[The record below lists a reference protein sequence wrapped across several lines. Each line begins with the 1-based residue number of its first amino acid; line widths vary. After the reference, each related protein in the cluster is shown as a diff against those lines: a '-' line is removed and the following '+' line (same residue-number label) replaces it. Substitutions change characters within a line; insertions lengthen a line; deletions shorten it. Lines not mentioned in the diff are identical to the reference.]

1 MLMGTNKH
9 KPKEILNKMIKN
21 ITAILGVLAA
31 VASLSLADSAPEASA
46 QDTKKMVQNNFV
58 ETAQKGVKLSGY
70 VDAGYS
76 YNFTGSGNQSVVDS
90 RFGSDTAQRGDFQ
103 LYAVK
108 IALEKAMTS
117 ENKAQ
122 AGFRADVMIGE
133 DANYF
138 IDRSYPNNNLNG
150 GTGTVAGEGGPT
162 NDQSNSN
169 SLFLEQ
175 AYVSIRAPLG
185 NGWDFKVGKFVSIL
199 GYEVMERPA
208 NMNTTFGLLFQ
219 QMPLYYTGVLS
230 SYRFDDYLDG
240 KLGVVNGS
248 NSDNNTT
255 LNPNTGDGVAL
266 LAALNVTAPG
276 GNANWSNNFQ
286 YSTAADNNTA
296 TGTFDSTT
304 PQNIGGTSSGSAGT
318 GTVTQ
323 SGNLILYNSWG
334 NWAPK
339 FANDKLLLAFQ
350 GVLGNSTGSGN
361 LSGNFAGG
369 SFPINSTWYGAGAYA
384 KYQFN
389 DWFSLAS
396 RGEYLGS
403 NNSGKFGAQGSA
415 STSGNARIS
424 KHVTGA
430 NWWEYTLT
438 AGFNVIDNLLLRAE
452 YRLDW
457 GSNINAN
464 SASYVVPSGNAGGGP
479 CHYAGAEV
487 VYSF

>member
-1 MLMGTNKH
+1 
-9 KPKEILNKMIKN
+9 MIKN

-58 ETAQKGVKLSGY
+58 ETAQKGIKLSGY

-76 YNFTGSGNQSVVDS
+76 YNFTGQGNQSNVGA
-90 RFGSDTAQRGDFQ
+90 RFGSDTAQRGDFN

-108 IALEKAMTS
+108 IALEKALTS

-122 AGFRADVMIGE
+122 AGFRTDVMIGE
-133 DANYF
+133 DASYF
-138 IDRSYPNNNLNG
+138 VNRTAGGVSNTNNN
-150 GTGTVAGEGGPT
+150 
-162 NDQSNSN
+162 SNT
-169 SLFLEQ
+169 LFLEQ
-175 AYVSIRAPLG
+175 AYVSIRAPVG

-208 NMNTTFGLLFQ
+208 NMNTTYGLLFNV
-219 QMPLYYTGVLS
+219 MPLYYTGVLS
-230 SYRFDDYLDG
+230 SYKFDDYLDA

-255 LNPNTGDGVAL
+255 TNPNAGDGVAL

-286 YSTAADNNTA
+286 YSSGNDNNTSVSSQN
-296 TGTFDSTT
+296 TSLSTT
-304 PQNIGGTSSGSAGT
+304 SATSDVNVSAYT
-318 GTVTQ
+318 
-323 SGNLILYNSWG
+323 LIYNTWG

-339 FANDKLLLAFQ
+339 FANDKLLFAFNAL
-350 GVLGNSTGSGN
+350 LGNTSGSASGGIGN
-361 LSGNFAGG
+361 
-369 SFPINSTWYGAGAYA
+369 INSTWYGAGAYA

-389 DWFSLAS
+389 DWFSLCS

-403 NNSGKFGAQGSA
+403 NNATVTGNNGSA
-415 STSGNARIS
+415 TTPSGNGTYA
-424 KHVTGA
+424 TGES
-430 NWWEYTLT
+430 NWEYTIT
-438 AGFNVIDNLLLRAE
+438 AGFNVIDNLLIRAE

-457 GSNINAN
+457 GSSIYNNAN
-464 SASYVVPSGNAGGGP
+464 GTTNSDGP
-479 CHYAGAEV
+479 AHYAGAEV

>member
-1 MLMGTNKH
+1 
-9 KPKEILNKMIKN
+9 MIKN

-31 VASLSLADSAPEASA
+31 VTSLSLADSAPEASA

-58 ETAQKGVKLSGY
+58 ETAQKGIKLSGY

-76 YNFTGSGNQSVVDS
+76 YNFTGASSGTSDVS
-90 RFGSDTAQRGDFQ
+90 GRLGSDTAAKGDFN

-108 IALEKAMTS
+108 IALEKALTS

-122 AGFRADVMIGE
+122 AGFRTDVMIGE

-138 IDRSYPNNNLNG
+138 INRSSTNNINNNN
-150 GTGTVAGEGGPT
+150 
-162 NDQSNSN
+162 QNSN

-175 AYVSIRAPLG
+175 AYVSIRAPVG

-230 SYRFDDYLDG
+230 SYKFDDYLDG

-248 NSDNNTT
+248 NTDNNTT
-255 LNPNTGDGVAL
+255 TGGGSDGCAV

-286 YSTAADNNTA
+286 YSSNSENNTSQGSDLNSTPEIA
-296 TGTFDSTT
+296 LDS
-304 PQNIGGTSSGSAGT
+304 NNGSAYT
-318 GTVTQ
+318 F
-323 SGNLILYNSWG
+323 IYNTWG

-339 FANDKLLLAFQ
+339 FANDKLLLAFNALLKTTGGSGGGGGTIDIFTNQ
-350 GVLGNSTGSGN
+350 PLSDTANST
-361 LSGNFAGG
+361 
-369 SFPINSTWYGAGAYA
+369 TYGFGAYA

-396 RGEYLGS
+396 RGEYLGYNVAYADAK
-403 NNSGKFGAQGSA
+403 NNL
-415 STSGNARIS
+415 
-424 KHVTGA
+424 
-430 NWWEYTLT
+430 WEYTIT
-438 AGFNVIDNLLLRAE
+438 AGFNVIDNLLIRAE

-457 GSNINAN
+457 GTDSVNNVATGN
-464 SASYVVPSGNAGGGP
+464 SSTDNTSSGPA
-479 CHYAGAEV
+479 HYAGAEV

>member
-1 MLMGTNKH
+1 
-9 KPKEILNKMIKN
+9 MIKN
-21 ITAILGVLAA
+21 ITRILGVLAA

-58 ETAQKGVKLSGY
+58 ETAQKDIKLSGY

-76 YNFTGSGNQSVVDS
+76 YNFTGASAGTSDVSG
-90 RFGSDTAQRGDFQ
+90 RFGSDTAGKGDFN

-108 IALEKAMTS
+108 IALEKALTS

-122 AGFRADVMIGE
+122 AGFRTDVMIGE

-138 IDRSYPNNNLNG
+138 INRSSTNNINNNN
-150 GTGTVAGEGGPT
+150 
-162 NDQSNSN
+162 QNSN

-175 AYVSIRAPLG
+175 AYVSIRAPVG

-230 SYRFDDYLDG
+230 SYKFDDYLDG

-248 NSDNNTT
+248 NTDNNTT
-255 LNPNTGDGVAL
+255 TGGGSDGCAV

-286 YSTAADNNTA
+286 YSSNSENNTSQGSDLNSTPEIA
-296 TGTFDSTT
+296 LDS
-304 PQNIGGTSSGSAGT
+304 NNGSAYT
-318 GTVTQ
+318 F
-323 SGNLILYNSWG
+323 IYNTWG

-339 FANDKLLLAFQ
+339 FANDKLLLAFNALLKTTGGSGGGGGTIDIFTNQ
-350 GVLGNSTGSGN
+350 PLSDTANST
-361 LSGNFAGG
+361 
-369 SFPINSTWYGAGAYA
+369 TYGFGAYA

-396 RGEYLGS
+396 RGEYLGYNVAYADAK
-403 NNSGKFGAQGSA
+403 NNL
-415 STSGNARIS
+415 
-424 KHVTGA
+424 
-430 NWWEYTLT
+430 WEYTIT
-438 AGFNVIDNLLLRAE
+438 AGFNVIDNLLIRAE

-457 GSNINAN
+457 GTDSVNNVATGN
-464 SASYVVPSGNAGGGP
+464 SSTDNTSSGPA
-479 CHYAGAEV
+479 HYAGAEV

>member
-1 MLMGTNKH
+1 
-9 KPKEILNKMIKN
+9 MIKN
-21 ITAILGVLAA
+21 ITAILGLLAA

-58 ETAQKGVKLSGY
+58 ETAQKGIKLSGY

-76 YNFTGSGNQSVVDS
+76 YNFTGSANGTSDVTG
-90 RFGSDTAQRGDFQ
+90 RLGTDTAAKGDFN

-108 IALEKAMTS
+108 IALEKALTS

-138 IDRSYPNNNLNG
+138 INRDSNSQL
-150 GTGTVAGEGGPT
+150 E
-162 NDQSNSN
+162 NDQQNSN
-169 SLFLEQ
+169 QLFLEQ
-175 AYVSIRAPLG
+175 AYVSIRAPVG

-208 NMNTTFGLLFQ
+208 NMNTTFGLLFNV
-219 QMPLYYTGVLS
+219 MPLYYTGVLS
-230 SYRFDDYLDG
+230 SYKFDDYLDA

-255 LNPNTGDGVAL
+255 TSSTTAGSSASDGCAV

-286 YSTAADNNTA
+286 YSSNSDNNTA
-296 TGTFDSTT
+296 ET
-304 PQNIGGTSSGSAGT
+304 QNYNQSGDLSSNPSLALNGNDGSAYYMC
-318 GTVTQ
+318 
-323 SGNLILYNSWG
+323 YNSWG

-339 FANDKLLLAFQ
+339 FANDKLLLAFNTLLQ
-350 GVLGNSTGSGN
+350 FTGGSGGPAQIAGVPYTDNANSTEWG
-361 LSGNFAGG
+361 
-369 SFPINSTWYGAGAYA
+369 IGAYA

-396 RGEYLGS
+396 RGEYLQAY
-403 NNSGKFGAQGSA
+403 NAQGD
-415 STSGNARIS
+415 GDN
-424 KHVTGA
+424 
-430 NWWEYTLT
+430 NLWEYTIT
-438 AGFNVIDNLLLRAE
+438 AGFNVIDNLLIRAE

-457 GSNINAN
+457 GNNSVNNFETGENARYTPATGL
-464 SASYVVPSGNAGGGP
+464 SSSSGPA
-479 CHYAGAEV
+479 HYAGAEV